1 MMIHSDG
8 RYNKNCFF
16 FLSLSISLIPTNKN
30 APSFFIIIQHHT
42 ATKQEEVPLYTQ
54 QFSSG
59 SKIDFCLISFVWL
72 YGLSCVFV
80 PHRKRDHRSSSHVCV
95 CVCVC
100 VHMASDGQPKNCIWL
115 CESAREVRRR
125 RRLMASPQLFM
136 HWSGSSSKGQRQ
148 PASQPSSSVQ
158 QEQQEQH
165 AEVQFRRNLMYHP
178 AIRRAGYGLAGHSS
192 NNTLH
197 IYRWVESVCV
207 IAAPYS
213 CNTGRARCL
222 RVYISGYPILS
233 YSSFARYVRVSCVC
247 PRLHE

>member
-1 MMIHSDG
+1 MRTENKRQRIYQPSSINTYTYRRKGNREKRSVVHIRSLCSMMIHSDG

-136 HWSGSSSKGQRQ
+136 H
-148 PASQPSSSVQ
+148 
-158 QEQQEQH
+158 
-165 AEVQFRRNLMYHP
+165 
-178 AIRRAGYGLAGHSS
+178 
-192 NNTLH
+192 
-197 IYRWVESVCV
+197 
-207 IAAPYS
+207 
-213 CNTGRARCL
+213 
-222 RVYISGYPILS
+222 
-233 YSSFARYVRVSCVC
+233 
-247 PRLHE
+247 